1 MKNFWCWATGSLFIM
16 AILVVLSNGV
26 AAQST
31 AAPGPP
37 SQTAAAEPSASDLA
51 KQTQNPIASLIS
63 VPFQGN
69 WDSGIGDREAT
80 GTLLNFQ
87 PVVPFPITPSTNVI
101 LRVIMPL
108 TSQPSTDGSTRYSGL
123 GDVITSVFFSPSK
136 PSRLIWGVGP
146 VFLLPTATNKALG
159 TEQFGVGPTAVV
171 LTQPGKWTIGM
182 LANQIWSTNG
192 AVDRPPVNAM
202 YLQPFLN
209 YNLGKGLAVGTSMEA
224 TANWKAN
231 EVWSAPLL
239 FNVSKVAMLG
249 KRPVNILMGAGPYVA
264 GPAGA
269 PSWRFRLAATF
280 LYPR

>member
-1 MKNFWCWATGSLFIM
+1 MKTSWKRTMRGVSAL
-16 AILVVLSNGV
+16 AVLLMLPHGLTAQP
-26 AAQST
+26 AAGQSP
-31 AAPGPP
+31 AGLP
-37 SQTAAAEPSASDLA
+37 AAAEPNATELA

-69 WDSGIGDREAT
+69 WDVGIGDRKAT

-87 PVVPFPITPSTNVI
+87 PVVPFPISPSTNVI

-108 TSQPSTDGSTRYSGL
+108 TSQPSVDGSTRYGGL
-123 GDVITSVFFSPSK
+123 GDVVASVFFSPSK

-159 TEQFGVGPTAVV
+159 TEKMGMGPTAVV
-171 LTQPGKWTIGM
+171 LTQPGKWTIGA
-182 LANQIWSTNG
+182 LANQIWSTDG
-192 AVDRPPVNAM
+192 AKDRTAVNAM

-209 YNLGKGLAVGTSMEA
+209 YNLGKGLAIGTNMEA
-224 TANWKAN
+224 TASWKAK

-239 FNVSKVAMLG
+239 FTVSKIAMLG
-249 KRPVNILMGAGPYVA
+249 KRPVNLLMGAGPYVA